1 MGNSKCQRGQKNK
14 PEPKPRTGTTAE
26 QMFGKALGEL
36 ILAEGIRRAGPDAER
51 HQVLEAT
58 NQAVRELEEVIK
70 GLDDSIRRMFPINVP
85 PITERS
91 VKEIIAGI
99 DPEECG
105 FSWKECR
112 KRLDFKLIPTA
123 FARSEGDLEGAAKL
137 LKVSTD
143 GLLRQ
148 MKFYGMESLQGSSD
162 IQSDVEGW
170 LDRKRAY
177 RVLRHDLVSAALDK
191 SGGDVPE
198 AAKLLDE
205 SESLFR
211 MTLEVLCIKPD
222 WYKTGLRSGSC

>member
-1 MGNSKCQRGQKNK
+1 MTNKQCAKGSKEKDPK
-14 PEPKPRTGTTAE
+14 SKPRTGTTAE

-58 NQAVRELEEVIK
+58 HQAVRELEEVIK
-70 GLDDSIRRMFPINVP
+70 GLDDSIRRMFPINIP

-91 VKEIIAGI
+91 VKEIIDGI

-105 FSWKECR
+105 FSGKECR

-123 FARSEGDLEGAAKL
+123 FARSEGNLEGAAKL

-143 GLLRQ
+143 DLLSS
-148 MKFYGMESLQGSSD
+148 MEYYGMESLQGSRD

-170 LDRKRAY
+170 LDQKRAH
-177 RVLRHDLVSAALDK
+177 RVLRHNLVSAALDK
-191 SGGDVPE
+191 SGGDVSE
-198 AAKLLDE
+198 AAKLLGE

-211 MTLEVLCIKPD
+211 MSLEVLSIKPD
-222 WYKTGLRSGSC
+222 WYKTGLRSGC